1 MKMKVILLINTLVF
15 VAISLYSQNIELNI
29 NNLEAVNVFM
39 SSQKL
44 DGEDVIRVVKDSVI
58 KEFDEPTFVKIKDF
72 KFKDGIIEVKVLSRL
87 LPCAPEL
94 SRGFIGLAFRI
105 NKDNSKFESIY
116 LRPINARSESQ
127 LRRNHSIQYFAY
139 PNYKYYRLRVES
151 PEMYESYTDMTL
163 NEWITLRIVV
173 KGEIAR
179 LYINNNDQP
188 SLIINDLKL
197 GSNAQGAIGVF
208 VDVGTE
214 GFFKDMKIY

>member
-1 MKMKVILLINTLVF
+1 MKVILLINTLVF

-58 KEFDEPTFVKIKDF
+58 KEFDEPTFVKIKDV

-87 LPCAPEL
+87 LPGAHEL

-116 LRPINARSESQ
+116 LRPTNARSESQ

-139 PNYKYYRLRVES
+139 PNYKYHRLRVES

-173 KGEIAR
+173 KGETAR

>member
-1 MKMKVILLINTLVF
+1 MKVILLINTLVF

-58 KEFDEPTFVKIKDF
+58 KEFDEPTFVKIKDV
-72 KFKDGIIEVKVLSRL
+72 KFKDGIIEVKALSRL
-87 LPCAPEL
+87 LPGAPEL

-116 LRPINARSESQ
+116 LRPTNARSESQ

-139 PNYKYYRLRVES
+139 PNYKYHRLRVES

-163 NEWITLRIVV
+163 NEWITLRTVV
-173 KGEIAR
+173 KGETAR